1 MRALLGGQAG
11 ACVGVREYGGK
22 RLGPGFESP
31 VRRCALCAIRGG
43 KGGGGGGGEMAVA

>member
-1 MRALLGGQAG
+1 MGG
-11 ACVGVREYGGK
+11 

-43 KGGGGGGGEMAVA
+43 KGGGGGEMAVA